1 LSSLAFTGLTAM
13 ILFRTQQNASLLS
26 WVYSIGG
33 LGTFVGGAIM
43 SAWGG
48 PKRRIHGVLL
58 GWACAGLLG
67 FGLIGLGRT
76 WPVWTAGLFLYFL
89 AVPFLNGS
97 NQALWLAKVTPD
109 LQGRVFATRRMIA
122 WLAYPAARLLLI
134 PLTDGWLEP
143 AMNTDGYLAVSFGW
157 LVGSGPGTG
166 LALLSVFTGVMVTG
180 VSLAAYGVSS
190 IRDVED
196 TLPDHELSGVPVK
209 S

>member
-1 LSSLAFTGLTAM
+1 
-13 ILFRTQQNASLLS
+13 
-26 WVYSIGG
+26 
-33 LGTFVGGAIM
+33 M

-67 FGLIGLGRT
+67 FELIGLGQT
-76 WPVWTAGLFLYFL
+76 WPLWAAGLFIYFL

-97 NQALWLAKVTPD
+97 NQALWLAKVVPD

-122 WLAYPAARLLLI
+122 CLAYPAARLLLI
-134 PLTDGWLEP
+134 PLTDGWLDP
-143 AMNTDGYLAVSFGW
+143 AMNTDGYLAASFGW

-166 LALLSVFTGVMVTG
+166 IALLSVFIGVMVTV
-180 VSLAAYGVSS
+180 VSLGAYEVSS

-196 TLPDHELSGVPVK
+196 TLPDHKLIAVSLNT
-209 S
+209 